1 MFSQA
6 HTHTHTK
13 SKPGKLV
20 AQLREFKRNNEWKGG
35 QRRKALVV

>member
-6 HTHTHTK
+6 HTHTK
-13 SKPGKLV
+13 SKPGKLA
-20 AQLREFKRNNEWKGG
+20 AQFRELKRNNEWKGG